1 MMPYKA
7 RSCEVCQTSFTP
19 PHRATILSTGD
30 NHLRL
35 CAQCRREVK
44 HVILKEP
51 HVSETPIR
59 HNLSAPLTQIVMD
72 LETWGLDRGWGVTLV
87 ASFLI
92 HGGIDGPVK
101 RTLTLRDYAPWR
113 CGVRSNDS
121 ELAKEVFDI
130 LKTGQIVYAH
140 NGDYFD
146 IRWLR
151 TVALKYGFE
160 MPRLKLID
168 PAQIARKKYLVGRN
182 SLESMADFI
191 GTPKLGIEKMHITPD
206 VWRGALLDNDND
218 CWLQLV
224 ARCESNVELLNYV
237 ASAVTGDV
245 GMIDY
250 QGSARG

>member
-1 MMPYKA
+1 MSACKA
-7 RSCEVCQTSFTP
+7 RYCQVCNTSFTP
-19 PHRATILSTGD
+19 PHRATLLSDGD

-44 HVILKEP
+44 AVVTGEAKP
-51 HVSETPIR
+51 SETPVP
-59 HNLSAPLTQIVMD
+59 HYLAAPLTQVVFD

-92 HGGIDGPVK
+92 HGGENGPVK
-101 RTLTLRDYAPWR
+101 KTFALRDYASWKR
-113 CGVRSNDS
+113 GIRSDDS
-121 ELAKEVFDI
+121 ELVRDI
-130 LKTGQIVYAH
+130 FSTLKTGQIAYAH

-191 GTPKLGIEKMHITPD
+191 GTPRGVQKMHITPD
-206 VWRGALLDNDND
+206 NWRSALLDNDQAA
-218 CWLQLV
+218 WEILI
-224 ARCESNVELLNYV
+224 ARCESDVELLNYV

-245 GMIDY
+245 GMVDFT
-250 QGSARG
+250 GSAR